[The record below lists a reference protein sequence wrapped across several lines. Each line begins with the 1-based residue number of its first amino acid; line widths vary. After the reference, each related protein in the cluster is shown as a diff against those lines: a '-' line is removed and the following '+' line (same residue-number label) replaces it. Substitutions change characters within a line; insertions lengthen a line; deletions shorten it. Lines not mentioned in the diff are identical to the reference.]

1 MRVLLCF
8 QITQNVRFN
17 WNMYNFK
24 FNYLFRGQLV
34 SLDLLAFIRNI
45 TRLWGFFGNLIIAII
60 ARMLCRNHLNSC
72 LSVTEQSLYSTP
84 WPQQR
89 ANAIPTHDSIEQ
101 GKNEHKKQVAL
112 IRNLMSHRTPKI
124 STFCDGNSTKFGR
137 YCLNVSNKCQFEF
150 SVFLDHQ
157 LYLAVVASSLLHVS
171 ARSTVQ
177 R

>member
-1 MRVLLCF
+1 MCF
-8 QITQNVRFN
+8 QLTQNVRFN

-45 TRLWGFFGNLIIAII
+45 TRLWGFFGNLIMAII
-60 ARMLCRNHLNSC
+60 ARMFVRKSSYDL
-72 LSVTEQSLYSTP
+72 
-84 WPQQR
+84 PQCNWTIPLLHPLATTVGQR
-89 ANAIPTHDSIEQ
+89 HPHSRLDRAR
-101 GKNEHKKQVAL
+101 KNEHKKQVAF
-112 IRNLMSHRTPKI
+112 IRNLMLHRTPKI

-137 YCLNVSNKCQFEF
+137 YCWNVSNKCQFEF